1 MEKDTKEHTPS
12 SIQCA
17 DQAYLAK
24 LQEFRDAGVLYG
36 TVVSLLVVVVVVVVL
51 CLTITKES
59 FCCCF
64 PIPVS

>member
-12 SIQCA
+12 SIQRA

-36 TVVSLLVVVVVVVVL
+36 TVVSLLVVVVVL
-51 CLTITKES
+51 CLTITKVS
-59 FCCCF
+59 YCCF
-64 PIPVS
+64 PISVS